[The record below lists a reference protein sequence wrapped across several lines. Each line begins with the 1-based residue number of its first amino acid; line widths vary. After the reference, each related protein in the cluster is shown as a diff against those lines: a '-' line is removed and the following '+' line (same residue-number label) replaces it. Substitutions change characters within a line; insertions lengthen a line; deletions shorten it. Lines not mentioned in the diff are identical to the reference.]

1 MDGVLQNVENGG
13 DVDVEVLSG
22 DSDEDIGVESENVES
37 ADGAQDIDVETQNY
51 ASAGG
56 AEDYESVDDSEYVA
70 SEQEIDDDDCDSL
83 FSNQSEDSQQMDWT
97 TILPTETFQEVNQNN
112 VNSSNVD
119 PTNAADFENDL
130 NEDSDELN
138 TPPGSDDEEAV
149 EKFPN
154 YKPSEGISFQTTL
167 KFNNKKLIREAVKE
181 YAMEKN
187 YNIWIKKNDARRIV
201 VRCEEGCP
209 FYMRISKRVGN
220 QFWQVVSLKDE
231 HLCHRGPTNKQA
243 KTEWL
248 AKEFA
253 HTLRHSPD
261 MKPSGLIALAI
272 DKWGVKLSHDQ
283 AYRAKRKAIQLI
295 QGAGREQFS
304 HLRTYADE
312 LINSNPN
319 STVII
324 QCVDSNRG
332 PMFERMYVCL
342 EACKSAFSYTCRPLI
357 GLDACFLKG
366 DYGGQLMAA
375 VGKDGNNQ
383 IFPIAY
389 AVVEAETKN
398 SWQWFIKLLLE
409 DLQSISQKPYA
420 FISDQQ
426 KVVI

>member
-1 MDGVLQNVENGG
+1 
-13 DVDVEVLSG
+13 
-22 DSDEDIGVESENVES
+22 
-37 ADGAQDIDVETQNY
+37 
-51 ASAGG
+51 
-56 AEDYESVDDSEYVA
+56 
-70 SEQEIDDDDCDSL
+70 
-83 FSNQSEDSQQMDWT
+83 
-97 TILPTETFQEVNQNN
+97 
-112 VNSSNVD
+112 
-119 PTNAADFENDL
+119 
-130 NEDSDELN
+130 
-138 TPPGSDDEEAV
+138 
-149 EKFPN
+149 
-154 YKPSEGISFQTTL
+154 
-167 KFNNKKLIREAVKE
+167 
-181 YAMEKN
+181 
-187 YNIWIKKNDARRIV
+187 
-201 VRCEEGCP
+201 
-209 FYMRISKRVGN
+209 
-220 QFWQVVSLKDE
+220 
-231 HLCHRGPTNKQA
+231 
-243 KTEWL
+243 
-248 AKEFA
+248 
-253 HTLRHSPD
+253 

-319 STVII
+319 KTVII
-324 QCVDSNRG
+324 QCVDSNSG

-357 GLDACFLKG
+357 GLDACFFKG